1 MKNLESIE
9 QLIDSF
15 EKLPSIGHRTA
26 ERLAYAVIDLPDEDI
41 QELSKNLINVKNK
54 VHTCPNCGMFTD
66 KEICNICSDSDR
78 ISDTLIV
85 VSNTKN
91 ALSIENT
98 TQKYKYHVLNG
109 DISLLKNITPDK
121 LNIDSLLLRI
131 SKENIKEIIL
141 ATNPTIEGETT
152 AQYIAKL
159 LQEYDVTVSRLAT
172 GLPIGGEIEYLDSL
186 TIDRAISGRTKI
198 K

>member
-66 KEICNICSDSDR
+66 KEICNICSDYDR